1 MKAARRDCTRV
12 SSLQAC
18 FGTEKEVHAMN
29 KQDDGFSRTAAA
41 LLIVVAVV
49 VVLMVVVAAMGVFM
63 VGGGR
68 GS

>member
-1 MKAARRDCTRV
+1 
-12 SSLQAC
+12 LQAC